1 MPVWKKYKFVIFYLT
16 WRRTNSFQGDW
27 FNLRRFI
34 ILIRA
39 FSNLGTVGYMVYL
52 YFNNYKINIVLLM
65 SLEGA
70 YSSKL
75 GIEYKHDLETYI
87 KISGIKS
94 RSRLMIITAPRTNA
108 RMYQYQSTMYTFS
121 FMTFNIRTHKASCL
135 CWVPE

>member
-34 ILIRA
+34 ILIRV

-65 SLEGA
+65 SLE

-75 GIEYKHDLETYI
+75 EIEYKHDLETYI

-135 CWVPE
+135 CCVPE